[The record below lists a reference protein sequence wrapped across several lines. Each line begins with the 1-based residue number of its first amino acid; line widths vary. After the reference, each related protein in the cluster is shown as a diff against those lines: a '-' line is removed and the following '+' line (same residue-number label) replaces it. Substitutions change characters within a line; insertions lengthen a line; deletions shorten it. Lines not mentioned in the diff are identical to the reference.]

1 MAQNSPGHGPLAG
14 HVYCILPSSQG
25 HTQVDSVSSH
35 PNSWWLSQTCWL
47 HPNVDSLK
55 SYTILMSCRFRWYS
69 CFFAS
74 VCVNSPLMHS
84 WTHPAKRWGERSP
97 PLVAPGVPGR
107 SLKNSVTV
115 SPIKNVKKKS
125 HLLGYNINND
135 LFNGMRMYYYV
146 LMYVHT
152 YV

>member
-1 MAQNSPGHGPLAG
+1 
-14 HVYCILPSSQG
+14 
-25 HTQVDSVSSH
+25 
-35 PNSWWLSQTCWL
+35 
-47 HPNVDSLK
+47 
-55 SYTILMSCRFRWYS
+55 
-69 CFFAS
+69 
-74 VCVNSPLMHS
+74 
-84 WTHPAKRWGERSP
+84 
-97 PLVAPGVPGR
+97 LVAPGVPGR